1 MELCSFYIIH
11 YDDMLFLHSLILI
24 SLSLSAPSIAALKL
38 LVFLENISLVLSA
51 GPINQSIS
59 IMNTGLL
66 KVILLTNNLSGK
78 IAINTYYSFL

>member
-11 YDDMLFLHSLILI
+11 YDGMLFLHSLILI

-66 KVILLTNNLSGK
+66 KVILLTNTLSGK